1 MNSGPLDIQPIA
13 KARQAREEGAHMQ
26 QLEYHPDAVPASAN
40 TVTHWSGDPGT
51 EFAHVARRAGTPTFW
66 L

>member
-13 KARQAREEGAHMQ
+13 KARQARKDDAHN
-26 QLEYHPDAVPASAN
+26 QLQYHPDAVPASAN
-40 TVTHWSGDPGT
+40 TVTHWAGDPGIA
-51 EFAHVARRAGTPTFW
+51 FSHVGRRAGTPTIW

>member
-13 KARQAREEGAHMQ
+13 KARQARKDDAHN
-26 QLEYHPDAVPASAN
+26 QLQYHPDAMPVSAN
-40 TVTHWSGDPGT
+40 TVTHWAGDPGIA
-51 EFAHVARRAGTPTFW
+51 FSHVGRRAGMPTIW